1 MLKRMPEDAKAIVDS
16 LGDFGCFVENY
27 SSQYMGWAMEVLVK
41 TKRFNLVKE
50 GHQVF
55 VTEVIG
61 DAKYRIWPKDENFQQ
76 ATPSD
81 VAKVIKS
88 KIA

>member
-1 MLKRMPEDAKAIVDS
+1 
-16 LGDFGCFVENY
+16 
-27 SSQYMGWAMEVLVK
+27 MEVLVK